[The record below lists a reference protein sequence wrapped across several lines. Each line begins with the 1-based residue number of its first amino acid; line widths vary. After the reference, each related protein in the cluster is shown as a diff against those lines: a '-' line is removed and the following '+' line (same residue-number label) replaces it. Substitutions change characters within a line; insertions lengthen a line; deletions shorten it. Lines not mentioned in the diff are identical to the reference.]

1 MIIYRGLHYIFRHIT
16 ALDNRIM
23 AKMQAAEKAA
33 IEREANKVV
42 DSLPEK
48 DRFFSEISI
57 ITHAGGG
64 LQGLSYLNSK
74 DAFSYYYENGNRV
87 FEYDIDLS
95 EDGKYICTH
104 VDRSIS
110 ESDHMNSKIDHR
122 FSPISMDDCLCLI
135 SKYKDIKVVFD
146 CKFCDLQPFAEYV
159 KSSLQEQEDLSRVVI
174 QVFSK
179 ENIDQIRR
187 VWNFKM
193 LYVCMNNTDYIE
205 TAKICVE
212 YNIGAVSISDSS
224 INNRA
229 GWNVFINANICTFI
243 YTVNTVQR
251 FIELKE
257 AGLCGAFSDFLFEKD
272 VKET

>member
-1 MIIYRGLHYIFRHIT
+1 
-16 ALDNRIM
+16 
-23 AKMQAAEKAA
+23 
-33 IEREANKVV
+33 
-42 DSLPEK
+42 
-48 DRFFSEISI
+48 
-57 ITHAGGG
+57 
-64 LQGLSYLNSK
+64 
-74 DAFSYYYENGNRV
+74 
-87 FEYDIDLS
+87 
-95 EDGKYICTH
+95 
-104 VDRSIS
+104 
-110 ESDHMNSKIDHR
+110 MNSKIDHR